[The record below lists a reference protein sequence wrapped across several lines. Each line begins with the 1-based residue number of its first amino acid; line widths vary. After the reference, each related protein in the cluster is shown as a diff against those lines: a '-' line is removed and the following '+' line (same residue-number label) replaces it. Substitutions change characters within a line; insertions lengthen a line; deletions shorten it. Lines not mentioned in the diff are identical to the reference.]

1 MRNLLRYL
9 ARPGVFI
16 AVVGVLVIIGAAV
29 LWGGMSVR
37 PETAAASHGQSV
49 SGQDNSG
56 RMDDINPA
64 ITRALLSM
72 ANLAFEEPFDTYLED
87 AVKQADFALV
97 QAMLR
102 GNVPLA
108 EAVVERTE
116 LRGSDAGPYHFQR
129 IRITVGKDS
138 RPFIAGL
145 EESLRAWA
153 ENANVTRSEGTR
165 AGGEL
170 WTVSVGGIET
180 HELFLVPSPVSLP
193 GTGDGPGRV
202 LRHRASGETARM
214 VIVIDD
220 IGEDMSA
227 VRTLTGLP
235 FPVTLAIWPRST
247 HARRAAETANAAGL
261 ECIVHQP
268 TEPIKYPEMN
278 PGPGALFTSLSDAE
292 IETRVKDSLS
302 RVPYAV
308 GMNNHM
314 GSKFTR
320 DRRAVAAMVRPLRNR
335 RFFVLDSL
343 THPGSVLYAEAKRQ
357 GVPALRR
364 DVFLDSVPGKDFVL
378 KQLYSAERIALVT
391 GRAVAIGHPLPGTL
405 AALKEWEAR
414 RDTQIE
420 LVRLSDLLFLP

>member
-16 AVVGVLVIIGAAV
+16 ALVGVLVIIGAGV
-29 LWGGMSVR
+29 LWGGMSMHPV
-37 PETAAASHGQSV
+37 TAAAAGDQDA
-49 SGQDNSG
+49 SGQGSG
-56 RMDDINPA
+56 QVDDINPA

-102 GNVPLA
+102 SNMPLE
-108 EAVVERTE
+108 EAVVEQTE
-116 LRGSDAGPYHFQR
+116 LRSSDAGPYHFQR

-138 RPFIAGL
+138 RPFITGL

-153 ENANVTRSEGTR
+153 ENAHIARSEGKR

-180 HELFLVPSPVSLP
+180 HELFLVPFPVSLP
-193 GTGDGPGRV
+193 GTDDGPGRV
-202 LRHRASGETARM
+202 LRRRASGEVARM

-227 VRTLTGLP
+227 ARTLSGLP
-235 FPVTLAIWPRST
+235 FPVTFAIWPRST
-247 HARRAAETANAAGL
+247 HAHRAAETANAAGL
-261 ECIVHQP
+261 EIIVHQP

-292 IETRVKDSLS
+292 IEARVKDSLL
-302 RVPYAV
+302 RVPNAV

-320 DRRAVAAMVRPLRNR
+320 DRRAVAAMVRPLRKR
-335 RFFVLDSL
+335 GFFVLDSL
-343 THPGSVLYAEAKRQ
+343 THPGSLLYAEAMRQ
-357 GVPALRR
+357 GIPALKR
-364 DVFLDSVPGKDFVL
+364 DVFLDSVPGKENAL
-378 KQLYSAERIALVT
+378 KQLYKAERIALVS

-414 RDTQIE
+414 RDTHIE
-420 LVRLSDLLFLP
+420 LVRLSDLLFQP

>member
-1 MRNLLRYL
+1 MRNVLRYL

-16 AVVGVLVIIGAAV
+16 VVVGVLVIIGAAV
-29 LWGGMSVR
+29 LWGGMSAH
-37 PETAAASHGQSV
+37 PETAAASGVQGV
-49 SGQDNSG
+49 AGQDNSEQL
-56 RMDDINPA
+56 DDINPA

-102 GNVPLA
+102 GNMPLE
-108 EAVVERTE
+108 EAVVEQTE

-138 RPFIAGL
+138 RLFIAGL
-145 EESLRAWA
+145 EKSLRAWA
-153 ENANVTRSEGTR
+153 ENATIARSGGTR

-170 WTVSVGGIET
+170 WTVRVGGIET

-193 GTGDGPGRV
+193 GTADGPGRV
-202 LRHRASGETARM
+202 LRRRAAGEVARM

-227 VRTLTGLP
+227 VRTLTNLA
-235 FPVTLAIWPRST
+235 FPVTFAIWPRSS
-247 HARRAAETANAAGL
+247 HARRAAETAHAAGL
-261 ECIVHQP
+261 EIIVHQP

-278 PGPGALFTSLSDAE
+278 PGPGALLTSLSDAE

-302 RVPYAV
+302 RVPHAV

-335 RFFVLDSL
+335 GFFVLDSL
-343 THPGSVLYAEAKRQ
+343 THPGSILYAEAIRQ
-357 GVPALRR
+357 SIPALKR
-364 DVFLDSVPGKDFVL
+364 DVFLDSVPGKDFAL
-378 KQLYSAERIALVT
+378 KQLYKAEKIALVT

-414 RDTQIE
+414 RDTHIE
-420 LVRLSDLLFLP
+420 LVRLSDLLSQP